1 MLERTDMTAMS
12 EPDYLEAT
20 AKIDLRSALVREVAE
35 RVGDAATARDAAIR
49 LHDYVRDEIHFGFCP
64 PMYDQ
69 SASQV
74 LKAGVGYGLTKSTLF
89 VALLRALGIP
99 ARQHFMDISAEIL
112 HGVMAPRTPL
122 IDHCYVEVL
131 LDEGWV
137 RVDSFIVDLP
147 LAEAARARLRREGR
161 LIGYGVHIDGVS
173 IWDGRRDTF
182 CQFVNNGAVDGFT
195 EADHGLYRDIDE
207 FHEKADSWNRV
218 GLLARLF
225 MPAFA
230 SAANARCE
238 ALRHAPGRIA
248 TAAE

>member
-1 MLERTDMTAMS
+1 MAAIS

-20 AKIDLRSALVREVAE
+20 AKIDHRNAGLRAVAR
-35 RVGDAATARDAAIR
+35 RVGDAATAREAAVR
-49 LHDYVRDEIHFGFCP
+49 LHDFVRDEIRFGFCAA
-64 PMYDQ
+64 MYDQ

-74 LKAGVGYGLTKSTLF
+74 LKAGIGYGLTKSTLF

-99 ARQHFMDISAEIL
+99 ARQHFVDVSAEIL
-112 HGVMAPRTPL
+112 HGVMALRTPFT
-122 IDHCYVEVL
+122 DHCYVEVL

-161 LIGYGVHIDGVS
+161 VIGYGVHIDGVS
-173 IWDGRRDTF
+173 AWDGRRDAF
-182 CQFVNNGAVDGFT
+182 CQFVDNGAVEEFSATDL
-195 EADHGLYRDIDE
+195 GLYRDIDE
-207 FHEKADSWNRV
+207 FHEKADGWNRL

-225 MPAFA
+225 MPAFV
-230 SAANARCE
+230 SAANSRCE

>member
-1 MLERTDMTAMS
+1 MVAIS

-20 AKIDLRSALVREVAE
+20 AKIDHRHAGLRAVAAH
-35 RVGDAATARDAAIR
+35 VGDAPTAREAAVR
-49 LHDYVRDEIHFGFCP
+49 LHDYVRDEIRYGFCA

-74 LKAGVGYGLTKSTLF
+74 LKAGIGYGLTKSTLF

-99 ARQHFMDISAEIL
+99 ARQHFVDISAEIL
-112 HGVMAPRTPL
+112 HGIMASRTPFT
-122 IDHCYVEVL
+122 DHCYVEVL

-161 LIGYGVHIDGVS
+161 MIGYGVHIDGVS
-173 IWDGRRDTF
+173 VWDGRRDTF
-182 CQFVNNGAVDGFT
+182 CQFVDNGSVEGFST
-195 EADHGLYRDIDE
+195 TDHGLFRDIDE

-225 MPAFA
+225 MPAFV
-230 SAANARCE
+230 SAANSRCE

>member
-1 MLERTDMTAMS
+1 MAAMS
-12 EPDYLEAT
+12 ELDYLEAT
-20 AKIDLRSALVREVAE
+20 AKIDHRSASLREVAE
-35 RVGDAATARDAAIR
+35 RVGDAATAREAAIR
-49 LHDYVRDEIHFGFCP
+49 LHDHVRDNIRFGFCP
-64 PMYDQ
+64 AMYDQ

-74 LKAGVGYGLTKSTLF
+74 LRAGVGYCLTKSTLL

-99 ARQHFMDISAEIL
+99 ARQHFVDISVEIL
-112 HGVMAPRTPL
+112 HGIMTPRTPL

-137 RVDSFIVDLP
+137 RVDSFIVDMP

-161 LIGYGVHIDGVS
+161 MVGYGVHIDGVS
-173 IWDGRRDTF
+173 VWDGRRDAF
-182 CQFVNNGAVDGFT
+182 CQFVNNGAVEGFS
-195 EADHGLYRDIDE
+195 EMDHGLFRDIDE
-207 FHEKADSWNRV
+207 FHEKAESWNRI

-230 SAANARCE
+230 SAANARAE